1 MAVVQNFYE
10 SILFR
15 LHIMMLFGNWKN
27 PGLAFFSVFLV
38 ISFGDSHLDFT
49 RFFCFWLG
57 FSSIFWVVPNCR
69 IRSST
74 LVLGQWFYQERV
86 TFYSNAL
93 TYRLF
98 GIDPW
103 LVSHF
108 PSFHRWLL
116 HHHQYLVGRQ
126 TLEKDS
132 SYQDT
137 LGRCVFCF
145 LGHALCRLRT
155 ELGKVCHR
163 IVWLSHSRSF

>member
-10 SILFR
+10 SILFC

-27 PGLAFFSVFLV
+27 PLCFSGLVLVTPWFHEIFFL
-38 ISFGDSHLDFT
+38 T
-49 RFFCFWLG
+49 W

-69 IRSST
+69 TRSST
-74 LVLGQWFYQERV
+74 LVLGLWFYQERV

-93 TYRLF
+93 AYRLF

-103 LVSHF
+103 QVSHF

-132 SYQDT
+132 SYRDT

-145 LGHALCRLRT
+145 LGHALCRSQT

-163 IVWLSHSRSF
+163 IVWLSH

>member
-10 SILFR
+10 SILFC

-27 PGLAFFSVFLV
+27 PGLAFYV
-38 ISFGDSHLDFT
+38 
-49 RFFCFWLG
+49 FWLVLVTPWFHEIFLTW

-74 LVLGQWFYQERV
+74 LVSGQWFYQERV

-93 TYRLF
+93 AYRLF

-132 SYQDT
+132 SYRDT

-145 LGHALCRLRT
+145 VGHALCKLRT
-155 ELGKVCHR
+155 ELGKVCRR
-163 IVWLSHSRSF
+163 IVWLSH